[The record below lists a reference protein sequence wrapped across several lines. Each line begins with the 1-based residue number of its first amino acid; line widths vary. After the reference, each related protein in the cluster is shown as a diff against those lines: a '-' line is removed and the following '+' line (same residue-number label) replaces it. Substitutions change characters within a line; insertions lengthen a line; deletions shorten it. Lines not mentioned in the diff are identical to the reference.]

1 MQPKINPTGFV
12 SEGVSH
18 YALNRAQLYVDVMY
32 GGSLLLRDAPCLRSE
47 RGEPEEEKTSKLEE
61 VNCKLLENSKHRE
74 RDSTDGIIIIVVVRV
89 RRFLGCCGKRT
100 SEQRENSVWCFTG
113 VV

>member
-12 SEGVSH
+12 LEGVSH
-18 YALNRAQLYVDVMY
+18 YALNRAKLYVDVMY

-47 RGEPEEEKTSKLEE
+47 KGEPEEEKTSKLEE
-61 VNCKLLENSKHRE
+61 VNCKLLENSKLRE
-74 RDSTDGIIIIVVVRV
+74 RDAIIVVV